1 MSQCYVADCSGAQQ
15 PRLEQIQLK
24 RDAAMSPSA
33 RILIGLALGLIG
45 GIGYSLL
52 DAGADSLL
60 PSVIE
65 PIGTLWV
72 NAIRMTVI
80 PLLMALMITAIAG
93 QETTGIVAELGGKTM
108 ALFVAMIVA
117 SSFFTF
123 LVAPP
128 LIAMLNIDPEAS
140 RLLLESTASENVG
153 STELPPFRDWLV
165 ALIPINPIRAAV
177 NNAVLPLMIFT
188 GLFSMALLKIE
199 DKLRSTVVDF
209 FSAIKETMFVLIA
222 WIMVIAPVGIFA
234 LVFPLAAT
242 LGVSAIS
249 VLGSFIVIVC
259 ALITLITLT
268 LYPLAA
274 RVAGIPVKEFARALA
289 PAQIVGFS
297 TRSSLAALPASFTAT
312 EALGVPNK
320 VSGVVLPIAV
330 TLFKFASP
338 IGRTAGTYFVARLY
352 GIDLAFYELFIV
364 AAAIGLFS
372 FYSPAIPSGGLLIM
386 APVYISLGLPV
397 EGIGILIAIDLV
409 VDMFITAANV
419 SANVTAAVVLSGGS
433 LDRPWVGTSV
443 ESDG

>member
-1 MSQCYVADCSGAQQ
+1 MSS
-15 PRLEQIQLK
+15 
-24 RDAAMSPSA
+24 SA
-33 RILIGLALGLIG
+33 RILLGLTLG
-45 GIGYSLL
+45 LLAGISFSLL
-52 DAGADSLL
+52 DASADSVL

-93 QETTGIVAELGGKTM
+93 QETTGIVAQLGGKTM
-108 ALFVAMIVA
+108 GLFVAMIAA
-117 SSFFTF
+117 SSLFVF

-140 RLLLESTASENVG
+140 SRLLESTATENIG
-153 STELPPFRDWLV
+153 SSELPPFRDWLV

-188 GLFSMALLKIE
+188 GLFSMALLKIGS
-199 DKLRSTVVDF
+199 DQRAHIVHF
-209 FSAIKETMFVLIA
+209 FFAIKETMFVLIA
-222 WIMVIAPVGIFA
+222 WIMMLAPIGIFA

-242 LGVSAIS
+242 LGVSAIN

-259 ALITLITLT
+259 ALITVFTMA
-268 LYPLAA
+268 LYPLATYIGGFGL
-274 RVAGIPVKEFARALA
+274 RDFARALA
-289 PAQIVGFS
+289 PAQIIGFS
-297 TRSSLAALPASFTAT
+297 TRSSLAAMPACFAAT
-312 EALGVPNK
+312 EALGISSK

-338 IGRTAGTYFVARLY
+338 IGRTAGTYFVASLY
-352 GIDLAFYELFIV
+352 GIDLTIVELFTV

-397 EGIGILIAIDLV
+397 EGIGILIAIDLI

-419 SANVTAAVVLSGGS
+419 SANVTVAAILSAKAS
-433 LDRPWVGTSV
+433 
-443 ESDG
+443 

>member
-1 MSQCYVADCSGAQQ
+1 MSS
-15 PRLEQIQLK
+15 
-24 RDAAMSPSA
+24 SA
-33 RILIGLALGLIG
+33 RILLGLALGLLG
-45 GIGYSLL
+45 GIGFSLL
-52 DAGADSLL
+52 DASSASKL
-60 PSVIE
+60 PSMIE

-93 QETTGIVAELGGKTM
+93 QGNTGIVAQLGGKAM
-108 ALFVAMIVA
+108 AWFISMIVA
-117 SSFFTF
+117 SSLFCF

-128 LIAMLNIDPEAS
+128 LIAMLSIDPEAS
-140 RLLLESTASENVG
+140 RTLLESTATENIG
-153 STELPPFRDWLV
+153 SSDLPPFRDWLV
-165 ALIPINPIRAAV
+165 ALIPINPVRAAAD
-177 NNAVLPLMIFT
+177 NAVLPLMVFT
-188 GLFSMALLKIE
+188 GLFSMALLTIKAE
-199 DKLRSTVVDF
+199 QRTHLVGF

-222 WIMVIAPVGIFA
+222 WIMRLAPIGIFA

-259 ALITLITLT
+259 ALITAFTLA
-268 LYPLAA
+268 LYPLAVYIGKIKL
-274 RVAGIPVKEFARALA
+274 RDFARALA
-289 PAQIVGFS
+289 PAQIIGFS
-297 TRSSLAALPASFTAT
+297 TRSSLAALPACFTAT
-312 EALGVPNK
+312 ETLGISNK

-338 IGRTAGTYFVARLY
+338 IARTAGTYFVASLY
-352 GIDLAFYELFIV
+352 GIDLTNYELFII

-397 EGIGILIAIDLV
+397 QGIGILIAIDLI

-419 SANVTAAVVLSGGS
+419 SANVTVTAILSKKAA
-433 LDRPWVGTSV
+433 
-443 ESDG
+443 

>member
-1 MSQCYVADCSGAQQ
+1 MSS
-15 PRLEQIQLK
+15 
-24 RDAAMSPSA
+24 SA
-33 RILIGLALGLIG
+33 RILLGLALGLLG
-45 GIGYSLL
+45 GIGFSLL
-52 DAGADSLL
+52 DASSASKL
-60 PSVIE
+60 PSMIE

-93 QETTGIVAELGGKTM
+93 QGNTGIVAQLGGKAM
-108 ALFVAMIVA
+108 AWFISMIVA
-117 SSFFTF
+117 SSLFCF

-128 LIAMLNIDPEAS
+128 LIAMLSIDPEAS
-140 RLLLESTASENVG
+140 RTLLESTATENIG
-153 STELPPFRDWLV
+153 SSELPPFRDWLV
-165 ALIPINPIRAAV
+165 ALIPINPVRAAAD
-177 NNAVLPLMIFT
+177 NAVLPLIVFT
-188 GLFSMALLKIE
+188 GLFSMALLTIKAE
-199 DKLRSTVVDF
+199 QRTHLVGF

-222 WIMVIAPVGIFA
+222 WIMRLAPIGIFA

-259 ALITLITLT
+259 ALITAFTLA
-268 LYPLAA
+268 LYPLAVYIGKIKL
-274 RVAGIPVKEFARALA
+274 RDFARALA
-289 PAQIVGFS
+289 PAQIIGFS
-297 TRSSLAALPASFTAT
+297 TRSSLAALPACFTAT
-312 EALGVPNK
+312 ETLGISNK

-338 IGRTAGTYFVARLY
+338 IARTAGTYFVASLY
-352 GIDLAFYELFIV
+352 GIDLTNYELFII

-397 EGIGILIAIDLV
+397 QGIGILIAVDLI

-419 SANVTAAVVLSGGS
+419 SANVTVTAILSKKAA
-433 LDRPWVGTSV
+433 
-443 ESDG
+443 

>member
-1 MSQCYVADCSGAQQ
+1 MSS
-15 PRLEQIQLK
+15 
-24 RDAAMSPSA
+24 SA
-33 RILIGLALGLIG
+33 RILLGLALGLIG
-45 GIGYSLL
+45 GIGFSLL
-52 DAGADSLL
+52 DASSASKL

-65 PIGTLWV
+65 PIGALWV

-93 QETTGIVAELGGKTM
+93 QENTGLVAQLGGKTM
-108 ALFVAMIVA
+108 ALFISMIVA
-117 SSFFTF
+117 SSFFSF

-140 RLLLESTASENVG
+140 RRLLESTAIANVG
-153 STELPPFRDWLV
+153 SNELPPFRDWLIG
-165 ALIPINPIRAAV
+165 LIPINPIRAAAD
-177 NNAVLPLMIFT
+177 NAVLPLMIFT
-188 GLFSMALLKIE
+188 GLFSTALLQIGDE
-199 DKLRSTVVDF
+199 QREHVVAF

-222 WIMVIAPVGIFA
+222 WIMTLAPIGIFA

-242 LGVSAIS
+242 LGVSAIN

-259 ALITLITLT
+259 ALITAFTLA
-268 LYPLAA
+268 LYPLAVYIGEIKL
-274 RVAGIPVKEFARALA
+274 RDFARALA
-289 PAQIVGFS
+289 PAQIIGFS
-297 TRSSLAALPASFTAT
+297 TRSSLAALPPCFTAT
-312 EALGVPNK
+312 ETLGISNK

-338 IGRTAGTYFVARLY
+338 IGRTAGTYFVASLY
-352 GIDLAFYELFIV
+352 GIDLTNYELFII

-397 EGIGILIAIDLV
+397 QGIGVLIAVDLI

-419 SANVTAAVVLSGGS
+419 SANVTVAAILSKKAA
-433 LDRPWVGTSV
+433 
-443 ESDG
+443 